1 MSDVPATDPADL
13 AESLASGERV
23 GVLDVRDRDEYEA
36 WRIDGPGVE
45 SAQVPHVRF
54 LEASVSGDP
63 GDLVADLPEPLV
75 VVCGRGEASA
85 EVAGLLR
92 EAGVD
97 AANLAGGMEA
107 WARVYRA
114 RPVVEEGGTTDGGTT
129 DDVTVLQ
136 YDRPASG
143 CLAYLVV
150 AGAEAAVI
158 DPLRAFADRYAADA
172 EDRDANLA
180 AALDTHVHADH
191 VSGVRGV
198 AEATGARTVLP
209 EGARDRG
216 LAFDAELVADGETV
230 AVGDASLEAIHVPGH
245 TSEMT
250 AFRLSTAGRDLLFA
264 GDLAFQRSVAR
275 PDLEAGDEGARDLA
289 RGLHRSLTETLFA
302 LADETL
308 VLPAHRD
315 PASTPE
321 EEGPEGAVFGAT
333 VGTLRERL
341 TMEDDPE
348 AFAER
353 VASDLPPRPANYEAI
368 VATNLGQ
375 EAMDDDRAFEAEL
388 GPNNCAVD
396 AD

>member
-13 AESLASGERV
+13 ADALAAGERI
-23 GVLDVRDRDEYEA
+23 GILDVRDRDEYEA
-36 WRIDGPGVE
+36 WRIDGPGAE

-54 LEASVSGDP
+54 LEARVNGDP
-63 GDLVADLPEPLV
+63 ADLVADLPEPLV

-114 RPVVEEGGTTDGGTT
+114 RPVVEGA
-129 DDVTVLQ
+129 VTVLQ

-150 AGAEAAVI
+150 AGAEAAVV
-158 DPLRAFADRYAADA
+158 DPLRAFAERYPEDAAA
-172 EDRDANLA
+172 RGASLTS
-180 AALDTHVHADH
+180 ALDTHVHADH
-191 VSGVRGV
+191 VSGVRDV
-198 AEATGARTVLP
+198 AEATGARAVLP

-216 LAFDAELVADGETV
+216 LTFDADLVADGETV
-230 AVGDASLEAIHVPGH
+230 AVGDASLEAVHVPGH

-250 AFRLSTAGRDLLFA
+250 AFRLATDERDLLFA
-264 GDLAFQRSVAR
+264 GDLAFQNGLAR

-289 RGLHRSLTETLFA
+289 RDLHGSLTGTLFA
-302 LADETL
+302 LDDETL
-308 VLPAHRD
+308 VLPAHRG
-315 PASTPE
+315 PASTPD
-321 EEGPEGAVFGAT
+321 EEGSEGGVFGAT

-341 TMEDDPE
+341 PVEDDPE
-348 AFAER
+348 AFADR
-353 VASDLPPRPANYEAI
+353 VATDLPPRPANYEAI

-375 EAMDDDRAFEAEL
+375 EAMDDERAFEAEL